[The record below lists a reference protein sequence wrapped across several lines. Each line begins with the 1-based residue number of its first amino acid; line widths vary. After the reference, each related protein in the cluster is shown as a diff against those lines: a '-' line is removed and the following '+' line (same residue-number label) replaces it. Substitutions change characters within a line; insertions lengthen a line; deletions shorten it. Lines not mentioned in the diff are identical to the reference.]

1 MLLGNVFVY
10 LLVLF
15 SCCLTVI
22 IKTSPVSTYP
32 VIVSIVLAVFFILFI
47 ILIGYLFIFHI
58 YLISTAQTT
67 NEYSKDKR
75 IYSVNKGV
83 ARNFLYLFFGSLQPS
98 YQSSKLNPIKARVLN
113 SKAKKPSKSSFVET
127 VDVNKTKSN
136 EYLTQSIYNVN
147 FDEQLQSQQQ
157 LQHKNFA
164 MDRSNMYHDKHF
176 NMSNQIDIENLYIE
190 TPAKKNFLS
199 VSKALNLASKTANVA
214 SF

>member
-1 MLLGNVFVY
+1 
-10 LLVLF
+10 
-15 SCCLTVI
+15 
-22 IKTSPVSTYP
+22 
-32 VIVSIVLAVFFILFI
+32 
-47 ILIGYLFIFHI
+47 
-58 YLISTAQTT
+58 
-67 NEYSKDKR
+67 
-75 IYSVNKGV
+75 VNKGV

-98 YQSSKLNPIKARVLN
+98 YQSSKLNLIKARILN

-157 LQHKNFA
+157 LQHKHFA
-164 MDRSNMYHDKHF
+164 MDRSNIYNDKHF
-176 NMSNQIDIENLYIE
+176 NMSNSTNQIDIENLYIE

>member
-10 LLVLF
+10 LCVLF

-32 VIVSIVLAVFFILFI
+32 VIVSIVLDVFFILFI
-47 ILIGYLFIFHI
+47 ILIGYLFVFHI

-83 ARNFLYLFFGSLQPS
+83 ARNFLHLFFGSLQPS
-98 YQSSKLNPIKARVLN
+98 YQSSKLNPIKTRILI
-113 SKAKKPSKSSFVET
+113 SKAKKPSFVET

-147 FDEQLQSQQQ
+147 FDVQLQSQQQ
-157 LQHKNFA
+157 LQRNHFA
-164 MDRSNMYHDKHF
+164 MDHDKHF
-176 NMSNQIDIENLYIE
+176 NVSNSTHQIDIENLYIE